1 MKGSA
6 IGGIIRATSTTTG
19 SSSAK
24 FSSSGGQREAQVDFH
39 SREFGDCVECVDLN
53 TVGHVG
59 SRKYSLLPAQH
70 CRRCCVYWKHS
81 NNGNFFCY
89 LHSNYWRPCK
99 YCMQWPQNPLDACSN
114 WWNCRLS
121 FRTWTGATYGWLTDN
136 GAWASFPSITTDGA
150 GSWSGWAYG
159 AVPIAAANT
168 WLEGR
173 INCGGTNHSTSA
185 RVQVTLLNMSSTGGW
200 LEESNGTSR
209 AGRAVVVRT
218 GSTII
223 GMYAVENNNVN
234 EGYPSTPGYFRV
246 AVPACTTCGY
256 TIETW
261 DLASPGTAVGTI
273 NTMGTNSCPDAI
285 TVASITSLNSC
296 AVPTSITLKSI
307 SANTTPEL
315 MRC

>member
-1 MKGSA
+1 MKRKWISILVSLAIALSVWILTPWAMWAAGSILHYPLNIA
-6 IGGIIRATSTTTG
+6 ADATFTGSTLTTG
-19 SSSAK
+19 TPFAIYIQITGAPANTACNGPK
-24 FSSSGGQREAQVDFH
+24 IRLMPAATGGTAD
-39 SREFGDCVECVDLN
+39 S
-53 TVGHVG
+53 
-59 SRKYSLLPAQH
+59 
-70 CRRCCVYWKHS
+70 
-81 NNGNFFCY
+81 
-89 LHSNYWRPCK
+89 
-99 YCMQWPQNPLDACSN
+99 
-114 WWNCRLS
+114 S
-121 FRTWTGATYGWLTDN
+121 FRTWTGATYGWLPDN

-159 AVPIAAANT
+159 AVPTAAANT

-200 LEESNGTSR
+200 LEESSGTSR

-223 GMYAVENNNVN
+223 GMYAVENNNIT
-234 EGYPSTPGYFRV
+234 EGYSSTPGYFRV

-296 AVPTSITLKSI
+296 TVPTSITLKSI
-307 SANTTPEL
+307 SAYTTPEANAL
-315 MRC
+315 LIFAGTLAVTVTTIVLLLRRSRAA